1 MNVGHGG
8 RSRNMAR
15 GAETIS
21 GGWWVAWLVKVQVDG
36 VSHQER
42 RWGAGARER

>member
-21 GGWWVAWLVKVQVDG
+21 GGWQVASEGNIQVDG
-36 VSHQER
+36 IFSGEEMGIEFDR
-42 RWGAGARER
+42 